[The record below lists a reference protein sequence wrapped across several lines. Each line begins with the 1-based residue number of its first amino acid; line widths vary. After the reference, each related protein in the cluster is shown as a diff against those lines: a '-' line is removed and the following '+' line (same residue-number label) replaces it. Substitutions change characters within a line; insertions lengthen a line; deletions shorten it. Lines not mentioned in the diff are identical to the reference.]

1 MYHNQK
7 FIVNVWGSQ
16 NAFYYLYV
24 MVLCIFREGVMM
36 IPCESKHVAQG
47 Q

>member
-16 NAFYYLYV
+16 NAF
-24 MVLCIFREGVMM
+24 
-36 IPCESKHVAQG
+36 
-47 Q
+47 

>member
-7 FIVNVWGSQ
+7 FIVNVWDPQ
-16 NAFYYLYV
+16 NAFSQFYV
-24 MVLCIFREGVMM
+24 MDFCIFREGLM
-36 IPCESKHVAQG
+36 IIPSELKYVAQG